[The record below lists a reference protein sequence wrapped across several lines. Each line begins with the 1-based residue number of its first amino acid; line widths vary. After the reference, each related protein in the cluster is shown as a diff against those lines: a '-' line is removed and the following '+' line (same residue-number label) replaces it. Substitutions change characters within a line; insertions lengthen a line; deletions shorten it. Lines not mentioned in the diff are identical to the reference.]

1 MVEGNPEPGA
11 RPLLR
16 TISYSLIV
24 DLSHPIH
31 SNVPRWPGDPPVE
44 FHTVAD
50 LETDGY
56 FLRKFSLGEHSGTH
70 INAPASFHAEG
81 ATIDNYTGASLV
93 APAVVMDL
101 REKAGSNPDYTLGVA
116 DVLAWEQR
124 HGPVPSGSVTLL
136 LTGWQDKWSSPAEFL
151 GEAAEEGL
159 SFPGFGLDAVSFLLA
174 ERGIAGV
181 GIDTHGVDGGQGL
194 SFPGFGLDAVSFLLA
209 ERGIAGV
216 GIDTHGVDGGQ
227 GADFA
232 VNRLVLEELR
242 IVLENLNN
250 LDQLPPT
257 GATLV
262 IGVLRLRGG
271 SGSPV
276 SVTAFVP

>member
-11 RPLLR
+11 RPVPR

-31 SNVPRWPGDPPVE
+31 SDVPRWPGDPPVE

-93 APAVVMDL
+93 TPAVVMDL
-101 REKAGSNPDYTLGVA
+101 REKAGSNPNYTLGVA

-136 LTGWQDKWSSPAEFL
+136 LTGWQDKWSNPAEFL
-151 GEAAEEGL
+151 GTEFRGEDAEEGL
-159 SFPGFGLDAVSFLLA
+159 SFPGFGLDAVC
-174 ERGIAGV
+174 
-181 GIDTHGVDGGQGL
+181 
-194 SFPGFGLDAVSFLLA
+194 FLLA

-271 SGSPV
+271 SGCPV

>member
-1 MVEGNPEPGA
+1 MIEIVVNIVWQATGKGATSTECSGGNMVEGNPEPGA
-11 RPLLR
+11 RPVSK

-24 DLSHPIH
+24 DLSYPIH
-31 SNVPRWPGDPPVE
+31 SDVPRWPGDPPVE

-81 ATIDNYTGASLV
+81 ATIDIYTGASLV

-136 LTGWQDKWSSPAEFL
+136 LTGWQDKWSNPAGFLGTEFL

-159 SFPGFGLDAVSFLLA
+159 G
-174 ERGIAGV
+174 
-181 GIDTHGVDGGQGL
+181 
-194 SFPGFGLDAVSFLLA
+194 FPGFGLDAVSFLLA

>member
-11 RPLLR
+11 RPVPR

-31 SNVPRWPGDPPVE
+31 SDVPRWPGDPPVE

-101 REKAGSNPDYTLGVA
+101 REKAGNNPDYTLGVA

-174 ERGIAGV
+174 ERGIAG
-181 GIDTHGVDGGQGL
+181 L
-194 SFPGFGLDAVSFLLA
+194 
-209 ERGIAGV
+209 

-262 IGVLRLRGG
+262 IGVIRLRGG
-271 SGSPV
+271 SGCPV

>member
-11 RPLLR
+11 RPVPR
-16 TISYSLIV
+16 TISYSRIV

-31 SNVPRWPGDPPVE
+31 SGVPRWPGDPPVE
-44 FHTVAD
+44 FHPVAD

-56 FLRKFSLGEHSGTH
+56 FLRKLSLGEHSGTH

-93 APAVVMDL
+93 TPAVVMDL

-124 HGPVPSGSVTLL
+124 HGPVPSGSLTLL

-151 GEAAEEGL
+151 GEDVDGRL
-159 SFPGFGLDAVSFLLA
+159 NFPGFSLDAA
-174 ERGIAGV
+174 
-181 GIDTHGVDGGQGL
+181 
-194 SFPGFGLDAVSFLLA
+194 SFLLA

-242 IVLENLNN
+242 IVLENLSN

-271 SGSPV
+271 SGAPV